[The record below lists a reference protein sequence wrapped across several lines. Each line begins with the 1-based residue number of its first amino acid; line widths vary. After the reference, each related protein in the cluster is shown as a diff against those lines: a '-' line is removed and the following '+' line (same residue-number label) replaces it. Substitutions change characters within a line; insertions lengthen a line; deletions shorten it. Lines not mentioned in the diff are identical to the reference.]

1 MGLLLLKTYSS
12 LNMGLNTI
20 CFFSSGTTL
29 FDFCFKSEL
38 NLQLII
44 YKLKS
49 YSYLDHG
56 HMLLKYILN
65 LIQFLISNLTWD
77 QSIEK
82 KKTSFKSETFCRI
95 SCFWILP
102 TTLFTPV
109 AGPKKYTSALYF
121 NQPICLDLPKERC
134 CLLPPQLWLCCCELL
149 WPVRVRAG
157 GT

>member
-12 LNMGLNTI
+12 LNIGLNTI

-109 AGPKKYTSALYF
+109 AGPKKYTSAETRVSRPVISYCEVVNF
-121 NQPICLDLPKERC
+121 ERKMNRKPKFI
-134 CLLPPQLWLCCCELL
+134 
-149 WPVRVRAG
+149 
-157 GT
+157 